1 MGIEDPID
9 PISSHLTRDLVPKCR
24 FSLRTPPLDMSPLT
38 NMAPRLLRRP
48 LVMRRL
54 LSTAELPME
63 PPVVMFGIA
72 GRYANALYAAAAKK
86 SELLDVE
93 SDLKLLKE
101 TLDMSPMLRNF
112 VIDPSISRSQ
122 KATGVASIM
131 DAANASTST
140 KNAMSALAEG
150 GRMGDIFKVID
161 MYSDLLTAA
170 KGEVKAVVTSAKP
183 LASSEIS
190 EINEKLKNLL
200 VIPPTSPLYDVLWAC
215 SGVCSGWR

>member
-1 MGIEDPID
+1 
-9 PISSHLTRDLVPKCR
+9 
-24 FSLRTPPLDMSPLT
+24 
-38 NMAPRLLRRP
+38 
-48 LVMRRL
+48 
-54 LSTAELPME
+54 
-63 PPVVMFGIA
+63 MFGIA

-200 VIPPTSPLYDVLWAC
+200 VIPSTCTLCDFLWAC
-215 SGVCSGWR
+215 SGVRSGLEVI